1 MAVTI
6 QIDDLVKKFQYAL
19 DNKWGYILNTWH
31 TKWTQALQN
40 EKVKYMKTTYGS
52 DWQNSDK
59 AKKDS
64 SYSTAMYGDRWIGKW
79 VTDCSGLFYWAF
91 KELGGYMY
99 HGSNT
104 MWKKYCVAQGKLIN
118 GKRDD
123 KAELKPGTAVF
134 VLKNNTDRS
143 HVGLYIGN
151 GKVIEASGTKSGV
164 ITTAIT
170 NTKWAEWGELK
181 GVLYGKT
188 VYIGGDDN
196 KIPGTDNSGVNVIDD
211 MKPVITVG
219 SAVVNAAKVALRSA
233 PSTNASII
241 TRVDK
246 GERVQVLDNDWT
258 KVSYQSRVG
267 YMMTK
272 FLNT

>member
-1 MAVTI
+1 MATVKTA
-6 QIDDLVKKFQYAL
+6 DLIAKFQYAL

-31 TKWTQALQN
+31 TKWTQGLQN
-40 EKVKYMKTTYGS
+40 EKVRHMVNKYGNDWEKNKAAQNDDCYTAALYGS
-52 DWQNSDK
+52 K
-59 AKKDS
+59 
-64 SYSTAMYGDRWIGKW
+64 WIGSW

-91 KELGGYMY
+91 KELDGYMY

-104 MWKKYCVAQGKLIN
+104 MWNKYCVSKGKLRS
-118 GKRDD
+118 GKRTDG
-123 KAELKPGTAVF
+123 KELKPGTAVF
-134 VLKNNTDRS
+134 VLKGGSDRS

-181 GVLYGKT
+181 GVNYSDT
-188 VYIGGDDN
+188 SAPTSN
-196 KIPGTDNSGVNVIDD
+196 SASEPIPE
-211 MKPVITVG
+211 VG
-219 SAVVNAAKVALRSA
+219 SAVVNDTRVALRAA
-233 PSTNASII
+233 PSTNASIL

-246 GERVQVLDNDWT
+246 GQRVQVLQDTNWT
-258 KVSYQSRVG
+258 KVSYMGKTG

-272 FLNT
+272 FLDQT